1 MANIYYV
8 TSLLSCQVEDII
20 FSKIRCSLAFW
31 LCCNQNTDFPAV
43 FANNTDKGSRRLHRK
58 EVCILISYENL
69 WITMKQRGISQYS
82 LIHTHHIS
90 AGQLSRL
97 RKNSYVS
104 THTVDTLCSIL
115 DCRVEDIMT
124 YIRESPDPTEEA

>member
-1 MANIYYV
+1 M
-8 TSLLSCQVEDII
+8 
-20 FSKIRCSLAFW
+20 
-31 LCCNQNTDFPAV
+31 
-43 FANNTDKGSRRLHRK
+43 
-58 EVCILISYENL
+58 ISYNNL

-124 YIRESPDPTEEA
+124 YIRESSEPKDEVLNSDSVPPLNVSKGRDTVQIRFSNTPSAISLRPLIFIIFMNLSLPLLDY